1 MNTGWKIHPAIAA
14 WLAAVLMGTG
24 GIRRMRRA
32 GGCSA
37 WLACAWLALSPLAF
51 ADGPAP
57 NAQALGVAES
67 ALNYCGPLDPVDADR
82 MRQMIKQLVRGASEQ
97 QLAEVRNSDEYRKAY
112 DSVVDFVSKIDPR
125 NAKRFCSETSHE
137 HK

>member
-24 GIRRMRRA
+24 GVRRIRRA
-32 GGCSA
+32 GGYSA

-51 ADGPAP
+51 ADAPAP

-82 MRQMIKQLVRGASEQ
+82 MRQMIKQLVQGASEQ

-125 NAKRFCSETSHE
+125 NAKQFCSETSHE
-137 HK
+137 RK